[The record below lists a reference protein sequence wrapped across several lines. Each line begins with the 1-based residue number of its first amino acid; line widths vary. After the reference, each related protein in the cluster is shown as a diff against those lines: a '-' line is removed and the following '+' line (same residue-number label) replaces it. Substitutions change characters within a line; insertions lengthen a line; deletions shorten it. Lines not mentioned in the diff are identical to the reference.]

1 MKKYVGVAAIL
12 CGVVL
17 MATPATALTLQDLIN
32 TGTLQV
38 QDKIFSDFAYTPV
51 NPVNDSAASVNV
63 AVVFNQLPGAEDQ
76 HGFIFS
82 HASGPLGTVWG
93 DGFTLSYKIAVAP
106 EFPTVKIIESLD
118 QMNDGSIG
126 APYTVQVSD
135 NQPGVGIL
143 VMNNQALGLSDDIK
157 YPSGLTSI
165 TTTSTATF
173 TGADA
178 RLVSY
183 EQDWFETGVPTVPE
197 PTSMLLLGSG
207 LIGLAVCG
215 RKKFSKK

>member
-1 MKKYVGVAAIL
+1 
-12 CGVVL
+12 
-17 MATPATALTLQDLIN
+17 
-32 TGTLQV
+32 
-38 QDKIFSDFAYTPV
+38 
-51 NPVNDSAASVNV
+51 
-63 AVVFNQLPGAEDQ
+63 
-76 HGFIFS
+76 
-82 HASGPLGTVWG
+82 
-93 DGFTLSYKIAVAP
+93 
-106 EFPTVKIIESLD
+106 
-118 QMNDGSIG
+118 MNDGSIG
-126 APYTVQVSD
+126 APYTVEVSD

-143 VMNNQALGLSDDIK
+143 AMNNQALGLSDDIK